1 METEN
6 STLET
11 FDTENSQTREMA
23 ALALASQI
31 KELPPIVTKDLSEKD
46 KIVRTSIPKL
56 HLIIPNSSNA
66 IITLL
71 QTGLIHSM

>member
-6 STLET
+6 STLQT

-23 ALALASQI
+23 ALALTSQI

-46 KIVRTSIPKL
+46 KIVRRIYVNTKIASN
-56 HLIIPNSSNA
+56 HLEF
-66 IITLL
+66 
-71 QTGLIHSM
+71 